1 LKDIDMK
8 SINLTSVAPVVH
20 TILFLAAGLIWNA
33 ARAAEPPPIGNPA
46 GMAPDTPGVYEARP
60 DAEHANTADLIFA
73 HEAALGG
80 MAEVNAGKLAS
91 RKAQSKEVMD
101 FANRLVS
108 DHSAAG
114 DRLAAL
120 TKGGKGGR
128 PADLDKDH
136 KVMLEQLGKVDA
148 RAFDAAY
155 IRGQIVD
162 HQRSAQLYEW
172 IIDNGQDP
180 KLASYAMETLPVVL
194 RHLEMAKALLAQ
206 LTGSVP

>member
-8 SINLTSVAPVVH
+8 SIDPASVRPVLY
-20 TILFLAAGLIWNA
+20 TALLLAAEAISNSA
-33 ARAAEPPPIGNPA
+33 PAAEPPPIGNPA
-46 GMAPDTPGVYEARP
+46 GMAPDTPGVYEAHP
-60 DAEHANTADLIFA
+60 DADHANAADAIFA
-73 HEAALGG
+73 HEATVGG
-80 MAEVNAGKLAS
+80 MAEVNAGKLAA
-91 RKAQSKEVMD
+91 RKAQSQDVKD
-101 FANRLVS
+101 FANRMVS

-114 DRLAAL
+114 DRLGAL
-120 TKGGKGGR
+120 TKGGKAGR

-136 KVMLEQLGKVDA
+136 KVMLEQLGKVDT

-194 RHLEMAKALLAQ
+194 RHLEMAKALQAK
-206 LTGSVP
+206 LTGSAP